1 MNMTVCLYVLLRT
14 VYVILYINTTQTKW
28 SILRSGTWIMCNACW
43 VVTVFRAGHA
53 FNEARRR

>member
-1 MNMTVCLYVLLRT
+1 MNMIVCLYVLLRT

-43 VVTVFRAGHA
+43 IVTVFRAGHA